1 MVKVIDWI
9 RSKKKWILKLMSVM
23 QRQWAIGTIL
33 LWCLLAVS
41 IITVKCFPVNGNTY
55 CISID
60 YITLGGILALFFP
73 ILAVSFILSSINVRF
88 DEIVERFTQDKL
100 WVVYAGTPNEDD
112 EYRFT
117 RFLRRR
123 INDYYDL
130 KEFILF
136 SLLAGAFTFIIF
148 LIITNQLVV
157 DRSTALTNGRLIDL
171 QGPEW
176 ALLAGAGF
184 LGSLSGTVVF
194 VLRRYRTYNLQPIV
208 FLQTIVAILAGTF
221 TGAFVTITYID
232 KLTGFNISI
241 ALAFVIGFLGAINID
256 FLSKLM
262 RSTFAKLTHSTPPP
276 EIKSDLPNVVKNNDA
291 IESLNSIAISSI
303 RELAN
308 ADPVRLY
315 LNIPQQIEMINTM
328 VDQAILHFYFS
339 TIISDLEQVNMQ
351 RFTQLLME
359 VSPQFSVNTITWPAT
374 VSIIDGGGAKDMA
387 ILKAVKGIVDGRLH
401 HRFLGLLNEKYRN
414 VFFEQ

>member
-1 MVKVIDWI
+1 MIKILDWI
-9 RSKKKWILKLMSVM
+9 RSRKKRLLKLMSVM
-23 QRQWAIGTIL
+23 QRQWAIGTIM
-33 LWCLLAVS
+33 LWCLFAVV
-41 IITVKCFPVNGNTY
+41 IITQKCFLIKGNTY
-55 CISID
+55 CLSID
-60 YITLGGILALFFP
+60 YMTLGAILAFFFP

-88 DEIVERFTQDKL
+88 DEIVERFTEDRL
-100 WVVYAGTPNEDD
+100 WVVYAGTTDEDG
-112 EYRFT
+112 EYIFT

-136 SLLAGAFTFIIF
+136 SLLAGALTFILF

-157 DRSTALTNGRLIDL
+157 DRPAAFTHGRLIDL

-184 LGSLSGTVVF
+184 LGSLSGAVVF

-208 FLQTIVAILAGTF
+208 FLQTIVALLAGTF
-221 TGAFVTITYID
+221 AGAFVTVTYFD

-262 RSTFAKLTHSTPPP
+262 RSTFARITNTPLPP
-276 EIKSDLPNVVKNNDA
+276 EIPPDLSNIVKNNDA

-315 LNIPQQIEMINTM
+315 LNMPQQIEMINTM

-339 TIISDLEQVNMQ
+339 TIIAELEQVNIQ
-351 RFTQLLME
+351 RFTQLLMA
-359 VSPQFSVNTITWPAT
+359 VSPQFSVHTIEWPVT
-374 VSIIDGGGAKDMA
+374 VSIIDGGGSKDMA

-401 HRFLGLLNEKYRN
+401 HRFLGLLNEKYRS